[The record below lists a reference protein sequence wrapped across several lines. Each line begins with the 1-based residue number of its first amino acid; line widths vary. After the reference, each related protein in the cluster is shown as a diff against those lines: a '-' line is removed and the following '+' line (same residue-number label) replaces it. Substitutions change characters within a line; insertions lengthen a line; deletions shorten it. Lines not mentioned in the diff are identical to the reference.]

1 MRLSKGALNKTGHNQ
16 ATTPAG
22 KRLQALLISQ
32 QGLASIASSG
42 TWLPLAS
49 NLGDSA
55 DQLSF

>member
-1 MRLSKGALNKTGHNQ
+1 MRLSKGALNETGHDQ
-16 ATTPAG
+16 VTTPAG
-22 KRLQALLISQ
+22 KRLQAFLICL

-55 DQLSF
+55 DELSF